1 VKSILALGTA
11 LLMVACSAHVAATTR
26 PSPPTLSRDEAEHLI
41 LRADDLRRQA
51 FEFPGTALPNAFAGS
66 ALTMLEEQSQ
76 NLGRRGLREDERNLS
91 RELVSWDSIS
101 AEGVLQVAAERRLL
115 SPDQLSPPWSATVQ
129 QWWVRLQFVKGN
141 WKVVDQEDLPPDQ
154 WRSVMT

>member
-11 LLMVACSAHVAATTR
+11 LLMAACSAHVAATTR
-26 PSPPTLSRDEAEHLI
+26 PSPPTLSRDEAEQLI

-66 ALTMLEEQSQ
+66 ALKMLEEQSQ
-76 NLGRRGLREDERNLS
+76 NLGRRGLREDERNVS
-91 RELVSWDSIS
+91 RELVSWVSIS
-101 AEGVLQVAAERRLL
+101 AEGVLQVAAERRLV
-115 SPDQLSPPWSATVQ
+115 SPDQLSPPWSATVR
-129 QWWVRLQFVKGN
+129 QWWVRLQFVKDN
-141 WKVVDQEDLPPDQ
+141 WKVVDQQDLPPDQ